1 MTAMFKT
8 TRRKATGFV
17 LAAAAATLFATGAM
31 TFAPTPAAAD
41 GVKCAGINSCK
52 GHSECASA
60 TNECKG
66 QNACK
71 GQGWTSAESADAC
84 TGAGGTVVEG

>member
-1 MTAMFKT
+1 MSVI
-8 TRRKATGFV
+8 RKSTGFM
-17 LAAAAATLFATGAM
+17 LAAAAATLFATASL
-31 TFAPTPAAAD
+31 TIAPTPAAAD

-52 GHSECASA
+52 GTSECASA
-60 TNECKG
+60 SNSCKG

-71 GQGWTSAESADAC
+71 GQGWISSESADAC

>member
-1 MTAMFKT
+1 MTAIRKT
-8 TRRKATGFV
+8 TGLV
-17 LAAAAATLFATGAM
+17 LAAAAATLFAAGTM
-31 TFAPTPAAAD
+31 TLAPVPAFAE

-66 QNACK
+66 LNECK
-71 GQGWTSAESADAC
+71 GHGWISAESADAC
-84 TGAGGTVVEG
+84 TGQGGTVVEG

>member
-1 MTAMFKT
+1 MRKT
-8 TRRKATGFV
+8 TGFM
-17 LAAAAATLFATGAM
+17 LAAAAATMFAAGAM
-31 TFAPTPAAAD
+31 TFAPSPAAAE

-52 GHSECASA
+52 GQSECASA
-60 TNECKG
+60 TNECKT

-71 GQGWTSAESADAC
+71 GQGWISSESADAC